1 MDRPGLLEDDR
12 KLSSPYY
19 SGRMVGA
26 GDPLR
31 LATELARA
39 TSGPYVLYE
48 NNGTWSLA
56 SGSAYE
62 LVLYADTLRV
72 RDADGWSVRA
82 VGADPLQ
89 TVADALSRCP
99 IGGAQAY
106 GWAGF
111 GLGQLLH
118 GDSAAARGPLLHL
131 MVPARE
137 VRISLDAID
146 VRTVDAADLLLLTS
160 AVDAATRAVPCGA
173 TPLPPP
179 DPDHDADF
187 YRKAVASAVEEIRAR
202 RYQKVILS
210 RLVPVDGDV
219 DLVATYE
226 AGRRANTPARS
237 YLLDLGGLRCAG
249 FSPETVVEVTAAG
262 SVSTQPL
269 AGTRARHGDPLLDTA
284 LRAELQADAKEVFEH
299 AISVK
304 LAFDELTSLAVPGTV
319 QVDDFMDVKERGSVQ
334 HLASRLSATLNSGRN
349 AWHALAVLFPAITA
363 SGVPKAAACE
373 AIERLEN
380 APRGLYSG
388 AVLTIDADG
397 SMDAAL
403 VLRSVFQQEGRTWL
417 RAGAGIIEQS
427 TPERELEE
435 TAEKLRSISR
445 HLHR

>member
-1 MDRPGLLEDDR
+1 MERPGLLEDDR
-12 KLSSPYY
+12 KLTSLYY
-19 SGRMVGA
+19 SGRLVGA

-72 RDADGWSVRA
+72 RDADGWSTRS

-89 TVADALSRCP
+89 TVADAFSRCP
-99 IGGAQAY
+99 IGGARAY

-111 GLGQLLH
+111 GLGHLLH
-118 GDSAAARGPLLHL
+118 GDPAAARGPLLHL
-131 MVPARE
+131 VVPTRE

-160 AVDAATRAVPCGA
+160 AVDAAARAVPSAA

-179 DPDHDADF
+179 DPEHDADF
-187 YRKAVASAVEEIRAR
+187 YRKAVTSAVEEIRAR

-262 SVSTQPL
+262 RVSTQPL

-284 LRAELQADAKEVFEH
+284 LRTELQADAKEVFEH

-304 LAFDELTSLAVPGTV
+304 LAFGELASLAVPGTV

-349 AWHALAVLFPAITA
+349 AWDALAVLFPAITA

-388 AVLTIDADG
+388 AVLTVDADG

-417 RAGAGIIEQS
+417 RAGAGVVEQS

-445 HLHR
+445 YLHR